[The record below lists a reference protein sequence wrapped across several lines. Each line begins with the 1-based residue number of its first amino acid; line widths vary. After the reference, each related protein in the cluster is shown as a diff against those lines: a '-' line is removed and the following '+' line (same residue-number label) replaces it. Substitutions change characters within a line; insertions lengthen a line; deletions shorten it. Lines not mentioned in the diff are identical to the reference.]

1 MRFPGVANERREKRL
16 PGKKFPACLRSG
28 SRGGSLGEKWRT
40 QKQKNNQNYFTTKTP
55 RHQGSQFN
63 PIFLPFL
70 VHLVPWW

>member
-1 MRFPGVANERREKRL
+1 
-16 PGKKFPACLRSG
+16 
-28 SRGGSLGEKWRT
+28 LGEKWRT